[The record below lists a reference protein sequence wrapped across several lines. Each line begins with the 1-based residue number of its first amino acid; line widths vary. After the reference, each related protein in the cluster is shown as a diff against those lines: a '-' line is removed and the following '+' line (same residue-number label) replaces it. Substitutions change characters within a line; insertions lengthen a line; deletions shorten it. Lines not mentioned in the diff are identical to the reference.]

1 MVTENEKDYSEYI
14 QLLSNT
20 GSILALLSGFTFT
33 AFTILLTLLPNPS
46 SIASQFT
53 LVFLAAL
60 FYLFMYLLSWGG
72 QWAMRHCKNVPPLS
86 KGTNTF
92 NSLVLLSLF
101 GLEIV
106 IVLMPLIWGL
116 IYVALAS
123 GVVWTIS
130 LILSSIYIWKPLT
143 EYRKTIE

>member
-1 MVTENEKDYSEYI
+1 MVTENGKDYSEYI